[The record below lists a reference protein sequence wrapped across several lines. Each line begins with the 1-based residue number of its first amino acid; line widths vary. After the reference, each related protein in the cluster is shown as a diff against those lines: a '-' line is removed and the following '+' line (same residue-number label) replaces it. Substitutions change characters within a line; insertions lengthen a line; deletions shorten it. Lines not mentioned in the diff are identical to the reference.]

1 MLRLKTALVCSPGA
15 ILMAAAWSPASAAVN
30 CADLANLKIPASEIG
45 LPSGGATIASAQ
57 MATVPADP
65 LNPGATRDYCKVL
78 GAVEPIDPNAP
89 PVNFEVNL
97 PADWNGRALQYG
109 GGGSNG
115 VLITGLA
122 PLRDARRD
130 TPVPVARGFATWGTD
145 SGHDN
150 KKLPHPRSFA
160 LNDEALVNMAYAA
173 YKKTHD
179 VGVRAAR
186 AFYDR
191 PPAKIYFYGGSE
203 GGREALM
210 MAQRFPADFDGIVS
224 AVPVANYTGGNL
236 MRAKLVQL
244 QREGGWI
251 NPAKVKLIHNA
262 VNAACDKL
270 DGIEDGV
277 ISAYEKCMSTFDVG
291 TLRCPNGAD
300 TGDTCLSDRQIEA
313 DRLVHR
319 PYRYPFAM
327 KNGVTAFPGW
337 TYGSEVQPGGMID
350 TITGQESPQ
359 FPITN
364 EKTQS
369 VAWVNADGFVRYYFA
384 RDPKFDPFQFSPEKF
399 AGRIKEISEMFDTT
413 DADLSA
419 FQARGGKLILKGNG
433 ADYQRSVLQEI
444 DYYNSVVA
452 KMGQGRVDQF
462 IRFYVT
468 PGVNHPGNGVM
479 RDGKAVPAKVDL
491 LGVLDAWVDL
501 GKAPDSPMQVSQQE
515 QAPFKMIASRPMCRY
530 PLSPRYDGH
539 GDPSEAASFTCA
551 KQ

>member
-1 MLRLKTALVCSPGA
+1 MLRLKTALVSTTAA
-15 ILMAAAWSPASAAVN
+15 ILMAAVWSPASAAVN
-30 CADLANLKIPASEIG
+30 CTDLVNLKILASEIG
-45 LPSGGATIASAQ
+45 LPSGGATITSAQ

-78 GAVEPIDPNAP
+78 GAVQPMDPNAP
-89 PVNFEVNL
+89 PVIFEVNL
-97 PADWNGRALQYG
+97 PADWNGKAVQYG

-122 PLRDARRD
+122 PLRDARRE

-150 KKLPHPRSFA
+150 KKLPHPRAFA
-160 LNDEALVNMAYAA
+160 LNDESLVNMAYAA

-179 VGVRAAR
+179 VGVRTAQ
-186 AFYDR
+186 AFYDQA
-191 PPAKIYFYGGSE
+191 PAKIYFYGGSE

-210 MAQRFPADFDGIVS
+210 MAQRFPTDFDGIVS
-224 AVPVANYTGGNL
+224 VVPVANYTGGNL
-236 MRAKLVQL
+236 MRAILAQL

-251 NPAKVKLIHNA
+251 KPAKVKLIQNA

-270 DGIEDGV
+270 DGLDDGV
-277 ISAYEKCMSTFDVG
+277 ISAYEKCLGTFDVG

-300 TGDTCLSDRQIEA
+300 TGDTCLSDKQIEA

-319 PYRYPFAM
+319 PYQYPFAM

-350 TITGQESPQ
+350 TITGTESPQ

-384 RDPKFDPFQFSPEKF
+384 RDPKFNPFQFSPEKF
-399 AGRIKEISEMFDTT
+399 AGRIKQISEMFDTT
-413 DADLSA
+413 DPDLSA

-444 DYYNSVVA
+444 DYYKSVAA
-452 KMGQGRVDQF
+452 KMGQDRVDQL

-479 RDGKAVPAKVDL
+479 SDGTAVPAKVDL
-491 LGVLDAWVDL
+491 LGVLDAWVDVA
-501 GKAPDSPMQVSQQE
+501 KAPDTLMQVSQQE
-515 QAPFKMIASRPMCRY
+515 QAPFRTIASRPMCRY

-539 GDPSEAASFTCA
+539 GDPSQAASFTCA